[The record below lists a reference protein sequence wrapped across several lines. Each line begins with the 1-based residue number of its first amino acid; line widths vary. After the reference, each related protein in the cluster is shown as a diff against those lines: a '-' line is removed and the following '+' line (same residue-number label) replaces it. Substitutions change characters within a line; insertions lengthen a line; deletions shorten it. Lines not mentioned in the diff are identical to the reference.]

1 MAEKYSE
8 RPGVTG
14 NGKWPMTTDQNHSKQ
29 GIFCR
34 SETTMRKVLTA
45 VTVLILL
52 LGACSNQQ
60 SPYDQAM
67 KQGQKAIQSEQ
78 YAAAEAY
85 YRQALKAK
93 SADRNALAYLN
104 QLKNFQT
111 AVDLLKQGNP
121 QSAINAANKVLMEK
135 NGSGTLIRR
144 ARTLK
149 DFALAEQSP
158 SQSGT
163 SETVTAGSDSQAAS
177 SAGGSS
183 GSTASATS
191 VSTSA
196 GTSESSTSSSDVQA
210 TVQTSGGAVKTADQ
224 KQAEAAVVRAA
235 GYTMSQVYVAT
246 RDSGVYYSIEL
257 RENHSNNS
265 AADPNTAP
273 SIGFFRYYKSSGKI
287 TELDIASNQYKPVP
301 N

>member
-1 MAEKYSE
+1 
-8 RPGVTG
+8 
-14 NGKWPMTTDQNHSKQ
+14 
-29 GIFCR
+29 
-34 SETTMRKVLTA
+34 MRKILTA

-60 SPYDQAM
+60 NPYDQAM
-67 KQGQKAIQSEQ
+67 KQGQKAIESEQ
-78 YAAAEAY
+78 YASAASY

-93 SADRNALAYLN
+93 GVDQTALAYLN

-121 QSAINAANKVLMEK
+121 QSAMNAANKVLMEK

-149 DFALAEQSP
+149 DFALAEQKP

-163 SETVTAGSDSQAAS
+163 SETVPTGSDSQAAS
-177 SAGGSS
+177 SAAGAS
-183 GSTASATS
+183 GSAASSSASAGIS
-191 VSTSA
+191 D
-196 GTSESSTSSSDVQA
+196 SSSSSSDVQT

-224 KQAEAAVVRAA
+224 KQAEAAVVKAA
-235 GYTMSQVYVAT
+235 GYTLSQVYVAT
-246 RDSGVYYSIEL
+246 RDNGTYYSIEL
-257 RENHSNNS
+257 RENHSSNS

-287 TELDIASNQYKPVP
+287 TQLDIVSNQYKPVQ